1 MGVNKL
7 TNIFVNRKNLTLG
20 ITYGL
25 LAASLEATVNV
36 VPKPLL
42 DQDYGTDITEPMVL
56 VSIIYIINFLL
67 FTPFARKNTAIKNLK
82 RKTVLLLVVIG
93 FIEVLSTI
101 FFLYGLRETTAINAT
116 ILLNSEIVFGIL
128 IAFFFL
134 MERIQRYEILPI
146 VMIVV
151 GSTIIPFT
159 KDMLFQDHTRN
170 ETIFSSNVL
179 VGDSYVLI
187 AGLLLGLV
195 TCLYRYVAEF
205 VSLSRIMQIT
215 SGVGG
220 MISILFIIIFNIP
233 ITYNLSQLPSTLFV
247 GVFGIGISAFCY
259 IYALKLIGAVR
270 TIIIFSSTAIF
281 GILFANLILLEIVSL
296 ENIVSVILVIGG
308 ITLLRNKVSDK

>member
-1 MGVNKL
+1 MNNLTKL
-7 TNIFVNRKNLTLG
+7 FVNRKNLTLG

-42 DQDYGTDITEPMVL
+42 DEGYGADITEPMML
-56 VSIIYIINFLL
+56 VSIIYIVNCIL
-67 FTPFARKNTAIKNLK
+67 FTPFARKDITVKNLK
-82 RKTVLLLVVIG
+82 RKTVSLLVIIG

-116 ILLNSEIVFGIL
+116 ILLNSEIVFGIM

-134 MERIQRYEILPI
+134 MERIQRCEILPI
-146 VMIVV
+146 IMIII

-159 KDMLFQDHTRN
+159 KDMLFLDNTRN
-170 ETIFSSNVL
+170 ETIFVSNVL
-179 VGDSYVLI
+179 GDSYVLI

-195 TCLYRYVAEF
+195 TCLYRYIAEF

-215 SGVGG
+215 SGVGA
-220 MISILFIIIFNIP
+220 MTSILFIIIFDIP

-247 GVFGIGISAFCY
+247 GIFGIGISAFCY

-270 TIIIFSSTAIF
+270 TIIVFSSTAIF
-281 GILFANLILLEIVSL
+281 GIIFANVILLETVSL
-296 ENIVSVILVIGG
+296 ENIVSIVLVIGG
-308 ITLLRNKVSDK
+308 IVFLRNKVSDK